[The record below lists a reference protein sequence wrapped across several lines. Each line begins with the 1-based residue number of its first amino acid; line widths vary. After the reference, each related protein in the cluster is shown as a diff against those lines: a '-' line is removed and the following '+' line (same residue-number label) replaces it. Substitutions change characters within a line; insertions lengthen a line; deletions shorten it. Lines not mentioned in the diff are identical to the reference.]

1 MKKPVILCI
10 LDGCGIAPKN
20 KYNAFDNAKKPTFD
34 YLKENFPN
42 TILEASGRPVGLPE
56 GQMGTSEVGH
66 MNIGA
71 GRIVYQSIEMI
82 NKAIETGEFFKNEN
96 ILKVINH
103 TKENNSKLH
112 LMV

>member
-1 MKKPVILCI
+1 MNKKPVVLCI
-10 LDGCGIAPKN
+10 LDGCGLAPKN
-20 KYNAFDNAKKPTFD
+20 KYNAFDNANTPTLD
-34 YLKENFPN
+34 YLRSVFPQ
-42 TILEASGRPVGLPE
+42 TVLEASGQPVGLPS

-71 GRIVYQSIEMI
+71 GRIVYQSLEMI
-82 NKAIETGEFFKNEN
+82 NNAIETGEFFHNEN

-112 LMV
+112 IM